1 MLGAV
6 SSLAMVRDT
15 ADPAH
20 TKDLL
25 DSRSV
30 VHYSFIQTQSLGQ
43 KFLCLGLS
51 LSLSIYQVL
60 WVVQWL
66 VIHMGAGG
74 EGTKHGGI
82 RRRSQCRA
90 SSRYM

>member
-30 VHYSFIQTQSLGQ
+30 VYYPFTLTRSLGQ

-60 WVVQWL
+60 WVVQCL
-66 VIHMGAGG
+66 VMHTGMAGWCS
-74 EGTKHGGI
+74 
-82 RRRSQCRA
+82 RRDCR
-90 SSRYM
+90 